1 MREDFLKN
9 YLGSELDPLW
19 LETVSKLTAK
29 GWKNFVARDKDR
41 IKELRAQIRTLV
53 TDTGLDAARTL
64 VATEQARP
72 SRRRESFRFF
82 NCVAWRW
89 CGDDSAKPSSAPKTM
104 RITMSRTRF
113 DQFDGC
119 SAAIS
124 AGHKRMAGERRRSL
138 GNGMAAHFGN
148 PLTVCEPCGDLAT
161 LFASPLPRF

>member
-19 LETVSKLTAK
+19 LETVSMLTAK

-89 CGDDSAKPSSAPKTM
+89 CGDDCAKPSWAPKTM

-113 DQFDGC
+113 DQSTD
-119 SAAIS
+119 AA
-124 AGHKRMAGERRRSL
+124 
-138 GNGMAAHFGN
+138 
-148 PLTVCEPCGDLAT
+148 
-161 LFASPLPRF
+161 LPYPQDIKEWRVSDDDPWGTAWPRILEIL